1 MSAILRKWKQ
11 QPIDWHDLT
20 TQAKLGHLQEH
31 LQEQDEITYIDKG
44 GIART
49 AVAAKVTPTG
59 ALFIAKDLPA
69 RRPMY
74 DRLPGKLLSWAES
87 DDRRIMNTE
96 DLAMLPDDLVAEITP
111 RRIVQLIGGEEV
123 VAEDKLWRPSATEM
137 FGRGE
142 WGTECDGPDEE
153 QLPVFK
159 TEADRCKNFNGETW
173 WYFTRS
179 PLSSSTTAFCAVNL
193 SGGATGGSHA
203 TVAYGVAFGF
213 LIGSQI

>member
-11 QPIDWHDLT
+11 QSIDWHDLT

-153 QLPVFK
+153 QLPIFK

-179 PLSSSTTAFCAVNL
+179 PLSSSTTNFCYVYNNGTAGSDN
-193 SGGATGGSHA
+193 ATGA
-203 TVAYGVAFGF
+203 NGVAFGF

>member
-31 LQEQDEITYIDKG
+31 LQEEDEITYIDKG

-153 QLPVFK
+153 QLPIFK

-179 PLSSSTTAFCAVNL
+179 PLSSSTTNFCSVSD
-193 SGGATGGSHA
+193 SGYAHSNTATHA
-203 TVAYGVAFGF
+203 NGVAFGF

>member
-11 QPIDWHDLT
+11 ESIDWHDLT

-31 LQEQDEITYIDKG
+31 LQEKDEITYIGKD

-49 AVAAKVTPTG
+49 VVAAKVTDTG
-59 ALFIAKDLPA
+59 ALFIAKDLHA

-74 DRLPGKLLSWAES
+74 NRLTGKLLSWAES
-87 DDRRIMNTE
+87 DDRKTMNTE
-96 DLAMLPDDLVAEITP
+96 DLALLPDDLVAEITP

-123 VAEDKLWRPSATEM
+123 VTEDKLWRPSATEM

-153 QLPVFK
+153 QLPIFK
-159 TEADRCKNFNGETW
+159 TEADRVKNFNGETW
-173 WYFTRS
+173 WYATRS
-179 PLSSSTTAFCAVNL
+179 PLSSSTTGFCIVYHTGVAYSN
-193 SGGATGGSHA
+193 GATHA
-203 TVAYGVAFGF
+203 HGVAFGF

>member
-11 QPIDWHDLT
+11 ESINWHDLT

-153 QLPVFK
+153 QLPIFK
-159 TEADRCKNFNGETW
+159 TEADRCKNFNGVTW

-179 PLSSSTTAFCAVNL
+179 PLSSSTTVFCNVYG
-193 SGGATGGSHA
+193 SGGAGSVTA
-203 TVAYGVAFGF
+203 AGAYGVAFGF

>member
-31 LQEQDEITYIDKG
+31 LQEEDEITYIDKG

-59 ALFIAKDLPA
+59 ALFILKDIA
-69 RRPMY
+69 FDRKMY
-74 DRLPGKLLSWAES
+74 DSLDGSLLSWEGS
-87 DDRRIMNTE
+87 DLRRELNTVE
-96 DLAMLPDDLVAEITP
+96 LANLPDDLAAEITP
-111 RRIVQLIGGEEV
+111 RKITQVIGGEEV

-153 QLPVFK
+153 QLPIFK

-173 WYFTRS
+173 WYATRS
-179 PLSSSTTAFCAVNL
+179 PLASSTTGF
-193 SGGATGGSHA
+193 SGVSDSGYAHSNTATHA
-203 TVAYGVAFGF
+203 NGVAFGF